1 MLLESFA
8 HTYTSHTSEMVAV
21 FELYHAVR
29 NLQKTYEKID
39 FRLSDKFPMA
49 KWFRAFVLQWLS
61 HSEGKLFQW
70 VKSAI
75 EHDDLQSISDQVLH
89 SSSVLDLFT
98 SFQQLV
104 DFVKGLDWPNEH
116 DARRFYF
123 AVFYDII
130 AAIAR
135 YGFLSIEQLSIAL
148 GSKRENQPPPPPK
161 KAKIGKIRVP
171 IPKMIRKKAKV
182 GLSGDA
188 RLTKEA
194 CIRVVN
200 NYAIKAR
207 FATLL
212 ENIPQVHSKQSPVL
226 HDVGLLDSKS
236 TCIVSIRVL
245 GGQLKPIRPWATL
258 MRARVSNRN
267 GKIIGRTGVIR
278 QVADPYWNTPIYAVY
293 DFSSPQLHL
302 GIVHYLDQRQESLF
316 SYGSFSTEGLSVGN
330 PIQTKVT
337 FGEYGYVYVE
347 CELMPETKDSLIEIT
362 SWMCDTNENIMIEY
376 IVDQLTYDFRDRIH
390 PISLKYKTNSIA
402 KFFKD
407 EPIVSLTTEEIQD
420 IEEYL
425 SPLFD
430 FLNSNLEV
438 LMCHMEDDIGLN
450 VVSGVWN
457 RFVLD
462 AEALIVPSL
471 MSDTKEQKQWDEKR
485 FQFFAKYIEVKCID
499 LDCCRILQR
508 GWSGINK

>member
-1 MLLESFA
+1 
-8 HTYTSHTSEMVAV
+8 
-21 FELYHAVR
+21 
-29 NLQKTYEKID
+29 
-39 FRLSDKFPMA
+39 MA

-75 EHDDLQSISDQVLH
+75 EHDDLQSISEQVLH

-104 DFVKGLDWPNEH
+104 DFIKGLDWPNEH
-116 DARRFYF
+116 EARRFFF

-148 GSKRENQPPPPPK
+148 ASRRSNQPPPPPK

-182 GLSGDA
+182 GLVGDA
-188 RLTKEA
+188 RLSQEA

-200 NYAIKAR
+200 NHAIKSR
-207 FATLL
+207 FSALL
-212 ENIPQVHSKQSPVL
+212 ENIPQVHSRQSSAL
-226 HDVGLLDSKS
+226 QNASLLDSKS

-245 GGQLKPIRPWATL
+245 GGQMKPIRPWATL
-258 MRARVSNRN
+258 MRARISNKN

-278 QVADPYWNTPIYAVY
+278 QVSEPSWNTPIYAVY

-316 SYGSFSTEGLSVGN
+316 CYGSFSTQGLSMSG

-337 FGEYGYVYVE
+337 FGEYGYVMVE
-347 CELMPETKDSLIEIT
+347 CELMPETKESLLDIT

-390 PISLKYKTNSIA
+390 PISLKYKTNSIV

-407 EPIVSLTTEEIQD
+407 ENTTSLSHEEIQE
-420 IEEYL
+420 IEAYL

-430 FLNSNLEV
+430 YLNSNLEV
-438 LMCHMEDDIGLN
+438 LMGHMEETIGLN

-457 RFVLD
+457 RFVQD

-471 MSDTKEQKQWDEKR
+471 MSDSKEQKQWDEKR
-485 FQFFAKYIEVKCID
+485 FQFFEKYIEVSHVYI
-499 LDCCRILQR
+499 DCCRILQR
-508 GWSGINK
+508 RWARTTE